1 LLSFFA
7 GAAGFDAAGAAPGL
21 AAGVAAPGGAFA
33 DDCTATCAAFLSAEV
48 WVTNFLVGEN
58 SPNLCPTIS
67 SEIVIGMNVF
77 PL

>member
-7 GAAGFDAAGAAPGL
+7 GAAGFDAAGAASGL
-21 AAGVAAPGGAFA
+21 ADEVAIPAGAFA
-33 DDCTATCAAFLSAEV
+33 DDRASCAAFLSAEV
-48 WVTNFLVGEN
+48 WATNFLVGEN